1 MSFEEQQQPIEEVP
15 QVQEPVAT
23 PAEFA
28 PVEEQQPP
36 VQRYP
41 THFPEE
47 KISETRLYV
56 KPFPDD
62 VQEHEII
69 DIFSP
74 FGNIKEIKIVKNFV
88 FIEFD
93 NAESAKK
100 AMADIQGKKFADR
113 PLEIVFAKLPL
124 VRHRMLIKGLN
135 ESTSWQDLKDFGN
148 SKGYQV
154 TFAAANGRDQ
164 MGEGVLEFASEE
176 DLTKAVEALQGEEWN
191 GQILSVEKDLNP
203 PPIRKSS
210 GFRGGRGGFRGGF
223 RGGRGG
229 FRGGYGGDRGGF
241 RGGFRGG
248 RGGFGGGF
256 RGGRGGFRGGRGGFG
271 GDRGGFRGGFRGG
284 RGGFGGD
291 RGGYNSY

>member
-1 MSFEEQQQPIEEVP
+1 MSFEEQQQVPVEQEEP
-15 QVQEPVAT
+15 QVMQVDEQIPQES
-23 PAEFA
+23 A
-28 PVEEQQPP
+28 PVEQAAPP
-36 VQRYP
+36 RYP
-41 THFPEE
+41 SHFPEE

-93 NAESAKK
+93 SADSAKQ
-100 AMADIQGKKFADR
+100 AMVDIQGKKFADR

-164 MGEGVLEFASEE
+164 QGEGVLEFATEE
-176 DLTKAVEALQGEEWN
+176 DLNQALETLQGEDWN
-191 GQILSVEKDLNP
+191 GQVLSVEKDLNP
-203 PPIRKSS
+203 PPIKRRTP
-210 GFRGGRGGFRGGF
+210 GF
-223 RGGRGG
+223 
-229 FRGGYGGDRGGF
+229 
-241 RGGFRGG
+241 
-248 RGGFGGGF
+248 
-256 RGGRGGFRGGRGGFG
+256 RGGFRGGRGGFG

-284 RGGFGGD
+284 RGGFRGGFGGDRGGFGGDRGGFRGGRGGFRGGRGGFGGDRGGD

>member
-1 MSFEEQQQPIEEVP
+1 MSFEEQEQPQIQEQTTAPAEYAPVEQQP
-15 QVQEPVAT
+15 QVQEPVDVQIGYAQ
-23 PAEFA
+23 
-28 PVEEQQPP
+28 VEQQQPP

-100 AMADIQGKKFADR
+100 AMVEIQGKKFADR
-113 PLEIVFAKLPL
+113 PLEIVFAKLPM
-124 VRHRMLIKGLN
+124 VRHRMLIKGLS

-154 TFAAANGRDQ
+154 TLLLPTV
-164 MGEGVLEFASEE
+164 E
-176 DLTKAVEALQGEEWN
+176 TKWVKVFWN
-191 GQILSVEKDLNP
+191 SP
-203 PPIRKSS
+203 PKKT
-210 GFRGGRGGFRGGF
+210 
-223 RGGRGG
+223 
-229 FRGGYGGDRGGF
+229 
-241 RGGFRGG
+241 
-248 RGGFGGGF
+248 
-256 RGGRGGFRGGRGGFG
+256 
-271 GDRGGFRGGFRGG
+271 
-284 RGGFGGD
+284 
-291 RGGYNSY
+291 

>member
-1 MSFEEQQQPIEEVP
+1 MSFEEQEQPQIQEQTTAPAEYAPVEQQP
-15 QVQEPVAT
+15 QVQEPVDVQIGYAQ
-23 PAEFA
+23 
-28 PVEEQQPP
+28 VEQQQPP

-100 AMADIQGKKFADR
+100 AMVEIQGKKFADR
-113 PLEIVFAKLPL
+113 PLEIVFAKLPM
-124 VRHRMLIKGLN
+124 VRHRMLIKGLS

-176 DLTKAVEALQGEEWN
+176 DLNKALESMQGEDWN
-191 GQILSVEKDLNP
+191 GQILAVEKDLNP

-229 FRGGYGGDRGGF
+229 FRGG
-241 RGGFRGG
+241 
-248 RGGFGGGF
+248 
-256 RGGRGGFRGGRGGFG
+256 FRGGRGGFG
-271 GDRGGFRGGFRGG
+271 GDRGGFRGGFGGERGGYRGG

-291 RGGYNSY
+291 RGSYNSY

>member
-1 MSFEEQQQPIEEVP
+1 MSLEEQQQ
-15 QVQEPVAT
+15 QT
-23 PAEFA
+23 
-28 PVEEQQPP
+28 PVEEQQPQVP
-36 VQRYP
+36 VEEQPSMQVEEQAEQQQQPAATPRYP
-41 THFPEE
+41 SHFPEE

-93 NAESAKK
+93 NAESAKQ
-100 AMADIQGKKFADR
+100 AMVDIQGKKFADR

-164 MGEGVLEFASEE
+164 QGEGVLEFATEE
-176 DLTKAVEALQGEEWN
+176 DLNQALETLQGEDWN
-191 GQILSVEKDLNP
+191 GQVLAVEKDLNP
-203 PPIRKSS
+203 PPIKRRTP
-210 GFRGGRGGFRGGF
+210 GFGGR
-223 RGGRGG
+223 
-229 FRGGYGGDRGGF
+229 
-241 RGGFRGG
+241 
-248 RGGFGGGF
+248 GGF
-256 RGGRGGFRGGRGGFG
+256 RGGRGGFRGGRGG
-271 GDRGGFRGGFRGG
+271 
-284 RGGFGGD
+284 
-291 RGGYNSY
+291 YNSY